1 MLSVVSG
8 QEALVSRSARSII
21 FPVIVLFF
29 FWGCASLR
37 SEEGRTTRTGG
48 GIENVGGAT
57 VISGAA
63 LGDFSGSVLDALQGR
78 VPGMKILPHLDQ
90 CPQISLRSHVSF
102 QSVVNPQ
109 VYVDGTRTVD
119 TCILNSLR
127 TQDVESVEVYPMGVT
142 KRPGYATHAHGLI
155 LVFMRGAGK

>member
-1 MLSVVSG
+1 MLIRRTQFVLPVL
-8 QEALVSRSARSII
+8 ALTLFLLAGCSA
-21 FPVIVLFF
+21 
-29 FWGCASLR
+29 LR
-37 SEEGRTTRTGG
+37 SEARTNRTEG

-63 LGDFSGSVLDALQGR
+63 LDDVRGSVLSALQGR
-78 VPGMKILPHLDQ
+78 IPGMKILPHTDQ
-90 CPQISLRSHVSF
+90 CPQISLRSHVTF

-109 VYVDGTRTVD
+109 VYVDGTRATD

-127 TQDVESVEVYPMGVT
+127 TDDVESVEVYPMGVT

-155 LVFMRGAGK
+155 LVFMRGAVN